1 MGLAVESRWRLS
13 KGSKKLLDALR
24 QRVILNGLEVE
35 PLQRASKKLLDGPT
49 PSC

>member
-24 QRVILNGLEVE
+24 QRVILKGLVSDDAN
-35 PLQRASKKLLDGPT
+35 QQQNKL
-49 PSC
+49 